1 MRPNHAVVAVTLG
14 ITALFLSGCQPSTTS
29 PNTGAFT
36 LTQTLSAGT
45 GVNDSFGGFDNG
57 GLSFRGNIAVIGA
70 PAIFS
75 DTLPGAAHVYERVGD
90 GSWVASTALAAP
102 ENGTHFGN
110 VAATNG
116 DVAVV
121 GSRENAYVYERNA
134 GGAGQ
139 WGVVQRLF
147 DSGEGNVQAV
157 AMSGQTLVVGTWC
170 KVRDDNPPINGC
182 RNVAFVF
189 VRKGETWVEEAQL
202 TPADGPLGDFISDV
216 AVEGDTAAVV
226 FQGVPG
232 KTYVFRRNG
241 ATWSQEATLTG
252 SEVGKV
258 PPAAFAKSQ
267 VSLSG
272 STLVLS
278 DPGYLSAG
286 RRGIIYVFSRTESGW
301 QQEAALVGSDI
312 GENSFFGGVLALD
325 GNTLVTTADQ
335 RQKGELG
342 PVYLFER
349 NGAAWREEGSLAG
362 PVQSSGSSGLT
373 LGLDGDTLMVGSSPL
388 GEPGAVYV
396 YQR

>member
-1 MRPNHAVVAVTLG
+1 MKLNHTVVAVLSV
-14 ITALFLSGCQPSTTS
+14 TALLFSGCQPSTTP
-29 PNTGAFT
+29 PNPGAFT

-45 GVNDSFGGFDNG
+45 GVNDDFGGFDNS
-57 GLSFRGNIAVIGA
+57 GLSFQGDVAVIGA

-75 DTLPGAAHVYERVGD
+75 DTLPGAGYVYERVGD
-90 GSWVASTALAAP
+90 GNWVESAALAAQ
-102 ENGTHFGN
+102 ENETHFGD
-110 VAATNG
+110 VTATNG

-121 GSRENAYVYERNA
+121 GSRENAYIYERNA
-134 GGAGQ
+134 GGTGQ

-189 VRKGETWVEEAQL
+189 VREGETWVEEAQL

-216 AVEGDTAAVV
+216 AVEGDTATIV

-232 KTYVFRRNG
+232 TTYVFRRNG
-241 ATWSQEATLTG
+241 STWSQEATLIG
-252 SEVGKV
+252 SEVGKA
-258 PPAAFAKSQ
+258 PPAPSSKSW

-272 STLVLS
+272 DTLALS

-286 RRGIIYVFSRTESGW
+286 ERGVVYVFRRTGSEW
-301 QQEAALVGSDI
+301 RQEAALVGSDI
-312 GENSFFGGVLALD
+312 GENSFFGDALALD
-325 GNTLVTTADQ
+325 DNTLVASVEQT
-335 RQKGELG
+335 RGSGLG
-342 PVYLFER
+342 TVYVFER
-349 NGAAWREEGSLAG
+349 EGEAWREEARFTG
-362 PVQSSGSSGLT
+362 PVQSSVSFGQT
-373 LGLDGDTLMVGSSPL
+373 LALEDDALMVGSSPL